1 MKDVVILDGIRT
13 PFGNFGG
20 ALKSFSAT
28 DLGTIAAE
36 NLFGKLNFPK
46 DKINHVVFGNV
57 IQSSKD
63 AIYLARHIGLK
74 SGVPIETPALTLNR
88 LCGSGF
94 EAIIESAR
102 QIMIGESD
110 VVLAGGAE
118 SMSQVPYCLRD
129 ARFGKM
135 RLGGNLP
142 LEDYL
147 WQSLTD
153 TYTDLP
159 MALTAENIA
168 QKDKIDRG
176 EVDDWAYISQQ
187 RAAEAVKSGRLD
199 DEIVQIYDSKRM
211 RKPLKIDEHIRF
223 DISRKDLSKLP
234 PAFKKD
240 GTVTAGNASG
250 IVDGAAT
257 VIVASS
263 EWAKANGFNPIG
275 KIVSWSIS
283 GVDPAYMGLGP
294 VPSMKKAAKSA
305 GVSIDDFD
313 LIEVNEAFAS
323 QFLGVAK
330 ELDLDLEKTNVNG
343 GAVAIGHP
351 LAATGS
357 RLIITVLKELR
368 RRKKNKAIVSACIG
382 GGQGTAVVV
391 EAM

>member
-263 EWAKANGFNPIG
+263 EK
-275 KIVSWSIS
+275 
-283 GVDPAYMGLGP
+283 
-294 VPSMKKAAKSA
+294 
-305 GVSIDDFD
+305 
-313 LIEVNEAFAS
+313 
-323 QFLGVAK
+323 
-330 ELDLDLEKTNVNG
+330 
-343 GAVAIGHP
+343 
-351 LAATGS
+351 
-357 RLIITVLKELR
+357 R
-368 RRKKNKAIVSACIG
+368 C
-382 GGQGTAVVV
+382 
-391 EAM
+391 

>member
-1 MKDVVILDGIRT
+1 MKEVVILDGIRT

-20 ALKSFSAT
+20 ALKNFSAT
-28 DLGTIAAE
+28 DLGVIAAKG
-36 NLFGKLNFPK
+36 LFDKLNFPL

-94 EAIIESAR
+94 EAIIEAAR

-110 VVLAGGAE
+110 VVLAGGTE

-168 QKDKIDRG
+168 QKDKIDRD
-176 EVDDWAYISQQ
+176 EVDNWAYISQQ
-187 RAAEAVKSGRLD
+187 RAAKAVKSGRLD
-199 DEIVQIYDSKRM
+199 EEILEIYDKKRM

-223 DISRKDLSKLP
+223 DISRNDLSKLP

-250 IVDGAAT
+250 IVDGAA
-257 VIVASS
+257 VVVVASS

-275 KIVSWSIS
+275 KIISWGIS
-283 GVDPAYMGLGP
+283 GVDPSYMGLGP
-294 VPSMKKAAKSA
+294 VPSMKMAAKNA
-305 GVSIDDFD
+305 DISIDDFD

-391 EAM
+391 EAI